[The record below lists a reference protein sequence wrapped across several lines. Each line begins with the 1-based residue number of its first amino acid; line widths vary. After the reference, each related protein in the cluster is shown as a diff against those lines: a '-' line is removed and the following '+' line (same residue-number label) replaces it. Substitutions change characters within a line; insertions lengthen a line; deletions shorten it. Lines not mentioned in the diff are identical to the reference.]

1 MSLIWNVSSFCK
13 FQQILNSYLY
23 LFKPIEIQGYAKF
36 LGMDLENDKEFL
48 FIAEE
53 GLKAP
58 VHEPWQTY
66 FNENDEI
73 FYVNSVTQQKMYDHP
88 LDEEYRQKFLKL
100 KAQKEGQP
108 YIPPNQNNPQQ
119 NQFEMPS
126 MNQPISMGD
135 QPQRQMPIGPIG
147 SNKT

>member
-1 MSLIWNVSSFCK
+1 
-13 FQQILNSYLY
+13 
-23 LFKPIEIQGYAKF
+23 
-36 LGMDLENDKEFL
+36 
-48 FIAEE
+48 
-53 GLKAP
+53 
-58 VHEPWQTY
+58 
-66 FNENDEI
+66 
-73 FYVNSVTQQKMYDHP
+73 MYDHP

-119 NQFEMPS
+119 NQFDMPS
-126 MNQPISMGD
+126 MNQQISMGD